1 MFDSRAVLRLLIGF
15 LVALSAWFLFAPA
28 YERAVAP
35 AAEFLIRLGERPG
48 VTRLEAPGGEFLVNR
63 ADFPPGAPR
72 PGLPAPD
79 LHFNFV
85 LLVAFFALFPRPWR
99 GDRVARLLL
108 ALFSLYLIHVVSLV
122 FQVQSVY
129 ATNLGAWSAAHY
141 GAMARNFW
149 AAGFHFYQIAG
160 RFAAPFALWWL
171 FGRTEPA
178 GSAVRSLSPHRK
190 KKKTRDR

>member
-1 MFDSRAVLRLLIGF
+1 MFDSRAVIRLLLGF
-15 LVALSAWFLFAPA
+15 LVALGVWFLFAPA

-63 ADFPPGAPR
+63 ADFPPGAPH

-79 LHFNFV
+79 LHFKFV
-85 LLVAFFALFPRPWR
+85 LLVAFFALSPRHWR

-108 ALFSLYLIHVVSLV
+108 ALFCLYLIHVVFLA

-129 ATNLGAWSAAHY
+129 ATSLGAWSAAHY
-141 GAMARNFW
+141 GAAARNFW

-160 RFAAPFALWWL
+160 RFAAPFAIWWP
-171 FGRTEPA
+171 FGRIEPA
-178 GSAVRSLSPHRK
+178 GAAEAARGPRRRK
-190 KKKTRDR
+190 KRRG